1 MKLKI
6 TRIFCV
12 FLLIVASTAFALL
25 FTLLAE
31 EETAFDQAM
40 WFGLGGCVLVSVGY
54 AVLLLNSWANAD
66 RLLAFAGVY
75 AVVLLLVINVL
86 GVA

>member
-12 FLLIVASTAFALL
+12 FLLIVASIAFALL

-31 EETAFDQAM
+31 EEALDRTM
-40 WFGLGGCVLVSVGY
+40 WFGMGGFVLVSLGY
-54 AVLLLNSWANAD
+54 AALLLNNWVNAD
-66 RLLAFAGVY
+66 KLLIFAGVY
-75 AVVLLLVINVL
+75 AVILLLLINVL
-86 GVA
+86 GLA

>member
-12 FLLIVASTAFALL
+12 FLLIAASTAFALL

-31 EETAFDQAM
+31 EQTFDQKM
-40 WFGLGGCVLVSVGY
+40 WLGLAGCAIVSIGY
-54 AVLLLNSWANAD
+54 VVLLLKNWANAD
-66 RLLAFAGVY
+66 KLLVFAGVY
-75 AVVLLLVINVL
+75 AVVLLLLINVL
-86 GVA
+86 DLA

>member
-12 FLLIVASTAFALL
+12 FLLIVASIAFALL

-31 EETAFDQAM
+31 EEALSQSM
-40 WFGLGGCVLVSVGY
+40 WLGLGGFSLISLSY
-54 AVLLLNSWANAD
+54 AALLLKNWTNAD
-66 RLLAFAGVY
+66 KLLVFAGVY
-75 AVVLLLVINVL
+75 AVVLLLLLNLL
-86 GVA
+86 GLA

>member
-12 FLLIVASTAFALL
+12 FLLIVASIAFALL

-31 EETAFDQAM
+31 EKPMDQTM
-40 WFGLGGCVLVSVGY
+40 WLGVGGFALFSFGY
-54 AVLLLNSWANAD
+54 AALLLKNWSNAD
-66 RLLAFAGVY
+66 KLLVFAGTY
-75 AVVLLLVINVL
+75 AVVLLLLINLL
-86 GVA
+86 GLA

>member
-31 EETAFDQAM
+31 QQAFGQNL
-40 WFGLGGCVLVSVGY
+40 WLGLGGCVLVSIGY
-54 AVLLLNSWANAD
+54 AVLLLNNWRSPD
-66 RLLAFAGVY
+66 KLLVFAGVY
-75 AVVLLLVINVL
+75 AVVLLLLINVL
-86 GVA
+86 GLA

>member
-31 EETAFDQAM
+31 EQAFDQMM
-40 WFGLGGCVLVSVGY
+40 WLGLSGFVVLSIGY
-54 AVLLLNSWANAD
+54 AVLLLNNWVNPD
-66 RLLAFAGVY
+66 KLLVFAGVY
-75 AVVLLLVINVL
+75 AVILLLLINVL
-86 GVA
+86 GLA